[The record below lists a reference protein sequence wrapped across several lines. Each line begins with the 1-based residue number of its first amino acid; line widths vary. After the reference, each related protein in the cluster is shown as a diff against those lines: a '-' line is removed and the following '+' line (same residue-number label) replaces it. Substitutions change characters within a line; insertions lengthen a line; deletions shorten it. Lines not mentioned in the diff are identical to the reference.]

1 MKRKSLLRKLSP
13 SKKLR
18 KKIKR
23 LKSQVQIQRTP
34 RPNLRR
40 NPAPRK
46 KVQQNQLPKYRRKK
60 AKAARVTMEALKTP
74 PRNLLK

>member
-1 MKRKSLLRKLSP
+1 MKRKILQRKLSP

-18 KKIKR
+18 KKVKR
-23 LKSQVQIQRTP
+23 LKSQVPIQRTP
-34 RPNLRR
+34 RPNPRR

-46 KVQQNQLPKYRRKK
+46 KEQQNQLPKYRRRK
-60 AKAARVTMEALKTP
+60 AKAARVMMEGLKTP